1 MSPTFTPAKFDDS
14 TPYMLAKFPWPEPE
28 PSADEVRRHSWG
40 MVYKE
45 NKSFATPLGGKE
57 IGKVTAEQYKKFLEQ
72 SYGVTGVQEAHQVV
86 DLFLAGG
93 QHVENDFLL
102 PLAYAVKDVP
112 ERELAAEIE
121 EKVEFLK
128 DFFAGMGVDTRGVEH
143 KFRHLVRLL
152 RSESFVSAT
161 APALP
166 TTTRAWD
173 IIRVHNVG
181 GPATELGWISPEEF
195 LQISDKAVA
204 ALQHHFVSWADV
216 AASFWWGRMIWAC
229 DGELDVAA
237 AMKKQTERF
246 TELLAKSK
254 SPWVRVPLH
263 GSSTEEPFSS
273 LDELR

>member
-72 SYGVTGVQEAHQVV
+72 SYGVTGVQEAHQVI
-86 DLFLAGG
+86 DHLLAGG

-143 KFRHLVRLL
+143 KFRHLVRKALSRQQLRHSPRLL
-152 RSESFVSAT
+152 VHGTLSEFTTSVDQQRSWDGSRQKSFCRFQIRPWRRYST
-161 APALP
+161 TSSRGP
-166 TTTRAWD
+166 TSPRAS
-173 IIRVHNVG
+173 G
-181 GPATELGWISPEEF
+181 GEE
-195 LQISDKAVA
+195 
-204 ALQHHFVSWADV
+204 
-216 AASFWWGRMIWAC
+216 
-229 DGELDVAA
+229 
-237 AMKKQTERF
+237 
-246 TELLAKSK
+246 
-254 SPWVRVPLH
+254 
-263 GSSTEEPFSS
+263 
-273 LDELR
+273 